1 MGKRIVINDRT
12 RKIRAGLLLLLILIG
27 IGYAA
32 IRSGLNIN
40 GTTHVMSNTWDVH
53 FENYQASSGSVT
65 PTTEPSTTGNP
76 TSISYE
82 VTLTNPGDYYEFTID
97 AVNNG
102 TMDTMIESFSSK
114 IGNTEITPS
123 TLPPY
128 LSYSATYSDGTAI
141 ANKQELLH
149 NTREKL
155 KLRIA
160 YRDDIPTTDLPS
172 TVQDLSLSF
181 TITYVQKDD
190 SSIPVPHPITK
201 YTVNIYDSAAE
212 GYNQVYIGQA
222 IPNTITPY
230 DTPAAAMAAFSN
242 RPFYLKH
249 TISNNIV
256 TESYLGFVVTDAM
269 AQDNP
274 GVTAGTYYLR
284 GGINES
290 SLAEQP
296 VYEAN
301 KAVLLSAFGS
311 SYCSGGSSHFDCHV
325 SGLSATA
332 YSDGGVQASGG
343 GSAYCFV
350 FGGGSSHCSG

>member
-1 MGKRIVINDRT
+1 MGKKEAKILLAALIV
-12 RKIRAGLLLLLILIG
+12 LLG

-40 GTTHVMSNTWDVH
+40 GTTHVMNNTWDVH
-53 FENYQASSGSVT
+53 FENYQASSGSVV

-76 TSISYE
+76 TTVTYE

-102 TMDTMIESFSSK
+102 TMDVMIESFSSK

-128 LSYSATYSDGTAI
+128 LSYSATYSDNTPI
-141 ANKQELLH
+141 ASKQELLH
-149 NTREKL
+149 NTRETL

-172 TVQDLSLSF
+172 TIQDLSLSF

-190 SSIPVPHPITK
+190 TSIPVPHSFTGNMYRWSTSDWRTNQDISSFTEGTD
-201 YTVNIYDSAAE
+201 YVLQESQVTNMDSRA
-212 GYNQVYIGQA
+212 
-222 IPNTITPY
+222 
-230 DTPAAAMAAFSN
+230 SK
-242 RPFYLKH
+242 FYLKH

-256 TESYLGFVVTDAM
+256 TESYVGFVVTDAM
-269 AQDNP
+269 AQANP
-274 GVTAGTYYLR
+274 GMTAGTYYLR

-290 SLAEQP
+290 SLTDKPKKSEKQKFQ
-296 VYEAN
+296 N
-301 KAVLLSAFGS
+301 QK
-311 SYCSGGSSHFDCHV
+311 
-325 SGLSATA
+325 
-332 YSDGGVQASGG
+332 
-343 GSAYCFV
+343 
-350 FGGGSSHCSG
+350 